1 MLGWNEHNGCKTRVL
16 CLISRH
22 QLVASETRVRESWK
36 ANAYSSWISGGEE
49 EGETEHACCCFA
61 SQFSTH
67 PQPALGQEGFW

>member
-1 MLGWNEHNGCKTRVL
+1 MLGQNEHNRCKTRVS

-22 QLVASETRVRESWK
+22 WLVASETREGELEG
-36 ANAYSSWISGGEE
+36 NAYSSWISGGKEE
-49 EGETEHACCCFA
+49 EETEHTCCCLA